1 MLGYDDAVGVP
12 FLLVAVTAFRVHS
25 GARLRPSR
33 SPATSCALLVDAR
46 DGFYAAVTWAR
57 ASPSCERAPP
67 YAWTVPGP

>member
-33 SPATSCALLVDAR
+33 SLATSCALLVDAR